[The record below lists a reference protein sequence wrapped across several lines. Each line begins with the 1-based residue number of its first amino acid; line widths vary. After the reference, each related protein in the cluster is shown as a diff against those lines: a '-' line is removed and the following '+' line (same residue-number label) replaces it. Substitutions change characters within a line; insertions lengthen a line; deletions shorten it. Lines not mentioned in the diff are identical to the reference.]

1 MKINFIIALLGF
13 AVVALSGCG
22 KITPATDKLPG
33 ADDVAMKLQQTDNLY
48 VAEYVVHK
56 IITAEDLNRVSGSVL
71 GHDFSVNL
79 AIGERKIAIP
89 MDAHIKA
96 YINFNSVSPTD
107 IVVTDNPRTLTVTLP
122 TPKAELTSS
131 KIAHNEIKEFRGIFR
146 SKFSDSEI
154 SELEKHGRNAILAS
168 IPDMGI
174 INTAKA
180 NGREVLVPILAQA
193 GFSPENIIINFKD

>member
-1 MKINFIIALLGF
+1 MKAKILFALFVGASIALC
-13 AVVALSGCG
+13 GCV
-22 KITPATDKLPG
+22 KNVSDNLPG
-33 ADDVAMKLQQTDNLY
+33 ADDVALKLQQTDNLY

-96 YINFNSVSPTD
+96 YINFNAVTPSD

-131 KIAHNEIKEFRGIFR
+131 KIAHNEIKEFRGFFR
-146 SKFSDSEI
+146 SKFSDAEI
-154 SELEKHGRNAILAS
+154 SDLEKQGRDVILAS
-168 IPDMGI
+168 IPKMGI

-180 NGREVLVPILAQA
+180 NGREVLIPILVQA
-193 GFSPENIIINFKD
+193 GFSPENITINFKD